1 VGRLRA
7 RPDLDLAAEDGDLEV
22 IRHARLFATMLRF
35 RVAAMVWLFMLLGA
49 AFHSGLGGAPWRPLL
64 AAVAL
69 GACYVAA
76 TALNDVADE
85 PLDRVNHPR
94 GAGRPLV
101 SGEATPRELRS
112 LAVVAG
118 GGAAFAAVPLG
129 RGALVL
135 VGVSLAIAHAYSL
148 PPLRFSYRTYLAPLV
163 LGIGYVL
170 VPYLLGVAVAGSAP
184 AARDVSFAA
193 GLYALFVAR
202 IVLKDFRDREGDALY
217 GRPTLLL
224 RFGKDATC
232 AVSGVALAAG
242 VATLVAVVPSLAP
255 VLAGLAAAIAWMLLR
270 LRRAEERRDE
280 QVAIGIGARM
290 GNGLLTCVLAW
301 LVLDAAGAAAGE
313 RLFFVLLLAGL
324 FAASFVAL
332 VRRPDV
338 VVIGYKG

>member
-1 VGRLRA
+1 
-7 RPDLDLAAEDGDLEV
+7 V
-22 IRHARLFATMLRF
+22 IAYVRLFGTMLRF

-49 AFHSGLGGAPWRPLL
+49 AFHDGLHGPAWRYVL
-64 AAVAL
+64 AAVVL

-85 PLDRVNHPR
+85 ALDRVNHPH

-101 SGEATPRELRS
+101 SGDAAPRQLYV
-112 LAVVAG
+112 LAAGAGLAALGAGVALG
-118 GGAAFAAVPLG
+118 GRAAL
-129 RGALVL
+129 LVAI
-135 VGVSLAIAHAYSL
+135 SLAIAHAYSL

-170 VPYLLGVAVAGSAP
+170 VPYLLGVAVAGSSP
-184 AARDVSFAA
+184 GTHDVPLVA
-193 GLYALFVAR
+193 GLYALFLAR

-224 RFGKDATC
+224 RVGKDWTC
-232 AVSGVALAAG
+232 VVSGAALVVGIAAVAASL
-242 VATLVAVVPSLAP
+242 PQLAP
-255 VLAGLAAAIAWMLLR
+255 VLVGLAAGIGWMLLA
-270 LRRAEERRDE
+270 LRRAEVGRDE

-290 GNGLLTCVLAW
+290 GNGLLTSVLAW
-301 LVLDAAGAAAGE
+301 LVLESAGASAAE
-313 RLFFVLLLAGL
+313 RLFFVLALAGL
-324 FAASFVAL
+324 FAASFASL

>member
-1 VGRLRA
+1 MRYV
-7 RPDLDLAAEDGDLEV
+7 
-22 IRHARLFATMLRF
+22 RLFGTMLRF

-49 AFHSGLGGAPWRPLL
+49 AFHDGLRGPAWRYAL
-64 AAVAL
+64 AAVVL

-85 PLDRVNHPR
+85 ALDRVNHPL
-94 GAGRPLV
+94 GNGRPLV
-101 SGEATPRELRS
+101 SGDAVPAQLYL
-112 LAVVAG
+112 LAVGAG
-118 GGAAFAAVPLG
+118 LAALGAGAALG
-129 RGALVL
+129 PGATALVA
-135 VGVSLAIAHAYSL
+135 VSLAIAHAYSL

-170 VPYLLGVAVAGSAP
+170 VPYLLGVAVAGSTP
-184 AARDVSFAA
+184 GARDLPFAV
-193 GLYALFVAR
+193 GLYALFLAR

-224 RFGKDATC
+224 RFGKEATC
-232 AVSGVALAAG
+232 AVSGVGLVVG
-242 VATLVAVVPSLAP
+242 VATLAAVVPALVP
-255 VLAGLAAAIAWMLLR
+255 ILGGLGAAIGWMLIT
-270 LRRAEERRDE
+270 LRRAEEGRDE

-301 LVLDAAGAAAGE
+301 LVLDAAGAPAGG
-313 RLFFVLLLAGL
+313 RLFFVLVLAAL
-324 FAASFVAL
+324 FAASFAAL

>member
-1 VGRLRA
+1 M
-7 RPDLDLAAEDGDLEV
+7 
-22 IRHARLFATMLRF
+22 IRYVRLFATMLRF
-35 RVAAMVWLFMLLGA
+35 RVAAMVWLFMLLGD
-49 AFHSGLGGAPWRPLL
+49 AFHGGLGGASWRVLV
-64 AAVAL
+64 AVVAL

-85 PLDRVNHPR
+85 ALDRVNHPR

-101 SGEATPRELRS
+101 SGEATPRELTS
-112 LAVVAG
+112 LGVVAG
-118 GGAAFAAVPLG
+118 VGAAFAAFPLG
-129 RGALVL
+129 RGALAL
-135 VGVSLAIAHAYSL
+135 VAVSLAIAHAYSL

-170 VPYLLGVAVAGSAP
+170 VPYLLGVAVAGSTP
-184 AARDVSFAA
+184 AARDIPFAA
-193 GLYALFVAR
+193 ALYALFLAR

-232 AVSGVALAAG
+232 AVSGAAVWVGVVTLA
-242 VATLVAVVPSLAP
+242 AVVPAPAP
-255 VLAGLAAAIAWMLLR
+255 VVGGFGVAIGWMLLT
-270 LRRAEERRDE
+270 LRRAEEGRDE

-301 LVLDAAGAAAGE
+301 LVLAAAGAPAGA
-313 RLFFVLLLAGL
+313 RLFFVLVLAGL
-324 FAASFVAL
+324 FAASFASL

>member
-1 VGRLRA
+1 MTYPRLY
-7 RPDLDLAAEDGDLEV
+7 V
-22 IRHARLFATMLRF
+22 TMLRF

-49 AFHSGLGGAPWRPLL
+49 AFHDGLSGSVWRYLL
-64 AAVAL
+64 AGVAL
-69 GACYVAA
+69 GSCYVAA

-85 PLDRVNHPR
+85 ALDRINHP
-94 GAGRPLV
+94 GGSGRPLV
-101 SGEATPRELRS
+101 SGEASAHQLRV
-112 LAVVAG
+112 LAAATGVVAT
-118 GGAAFAAVPLG
+118 AAAAPLG

-135 VGVSLAIAHAYSL
+135 VAVSVSIAHAYSL

-184 AARDVSFAA
+184 GARDLPFAT

-202 IVLKDFRDREGDALY
+202 IVLKDFRDRDGDALY

-224 RFGKDATC
+224 RFGKEATC
-232 AVSGVALAAG
+232 AVSGLALVSGAG
-242 VATLVAVVPSLAP
+242 ALGFALPSLSP
-255 VLAGLAAAIAWMLLR
+255 VLAGLAAAVGWMLLS
-270 LRRAEERRDE
+270 LRAAPQGRDE

-301 LVLDAAGAAAGE
+301 LVLDSAGAPVGQ
-313 RLFFVLLLAGL
+313 RFFFVLVLAAL
-324 FAASFVAL
+324 FTASFASL

-338 VVIGYKG
+338 VAIGYKG